1 MTRGVSAFPSPFGV
15 DSDLMFAGNGVAE
28 RSLPP
33 GNPDAPAA
41 PRARAKLALL
51 VRPRMR
57 RSGQKAAVQQRTAA
71 PLVHHTPFRMEP
83 AERVPQTVK
92 LGRRGFYLRSR
103 PADDAG
109 LEDDGVRQSESILI
123 PTAIVGAILAS
134 ASYFFNF
141 VG

>member
-1 MTRGVSAFPSPFGV
+1 
-15 DSDLMFAGNGVAE
+15 
-28 RSLPP
+28 
-33 GNPDAPAA
+33 
-41 PRARAKLALL
+41 
-51 VRPRMR
+51 
-57 RSGQKAAVQQRTAA
+57 
-71 PLVHHTPFRMEP
+71 MEP

-92 LGRRGFYLRSR
+92 LGRRGFHLRSR

-123 PTAIVGAILAS
+123 PTVIVGAILAS